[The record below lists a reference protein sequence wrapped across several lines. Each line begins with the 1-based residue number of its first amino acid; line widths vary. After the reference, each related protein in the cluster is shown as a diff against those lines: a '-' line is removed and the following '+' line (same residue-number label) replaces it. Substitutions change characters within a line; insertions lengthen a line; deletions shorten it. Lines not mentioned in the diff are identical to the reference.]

1 MYTGIDWSIDTEVL
15 YKYMVWVYQDNY
27 GPNYSYEDFLKFI
40 DEIPECWENVLALYI
55 FDSPDGVSISFNDE
69 NVSHHLI
76 EQVKVDLS
84 DSEKLELYSKFMNDK

>member
-15 YKYMVWVYQDNY
+15 YKYMVWVYQDNC

-40 DEIPECWENVLALYI
+40 DEIPEYWENVLALYI
-55 FDSPDGVSISFNDE
+55 FDSPEGVSISFNDE

-76 EQVKVDLS
+76 EQVKEGLS
-84 DSEKLELYSKFMNDK
+84 NSKKLELYNKFMNN